1 MTNRRFKVGDF
12 VQDSKDNVYEVIRVG
27 TFFSELAYALKSV
40 RRAEAY
46 STLTDRE
53 GYHSFDVVGEINW
66 ISNAEPNDQFLTEG
80 ELKPFDPQKA
90 EIFKQVRYFKDEIY
104 QDKDGNQFTVLEDCT
119 FGDASCK
126 VRLTKRVSDR
136 IITGGCLYEDSF
148 IFAHIAVSR
157 TVYDVIIHE
166 DEVFMDELTPIHLN
180 NNARTIQFTKP
191 EDQKETKS
199 KLLTLIRQMQNIN
212 DQETLEPEISFK
224 ERMKQKA
231 TKVKVAE
238 VLEIVE
244 RAASNGEFTVI
255 VPGSDNVKDE
265 LKAYGLSVYD
275 NVVNWIKDQ
284 E

>member
-27 TFFSELAYALKSV
+27 AFFSELAYALKSV
-40 RRAEAY
+40 RRAEVG
-46 STLTDRE
+46 STLVDKH

-66 ISNAEPNDQFLTEG
+66 ISNAKPNDQFLTEG
-80 ELKPFDPQKA
+80 ELKSFDSQKA

-166 DEVFMDELTPIHLN
+166 DEVFMDELIHIHLN

-191 EDQKETKS
+191 EDQKEAKS
-199 KLLTLIRQMQNIN
+199 KLLELIKNLQSVE
-212 DQETLEPEISFK
+212 ETSEPDASFK

-265 LKAYGLSVYD
+265 LKAYGLSVYA